1 MKRKGLGF
9 LQMPAIEHI
18 DNVQPK
24 QTAPVKRVKEKLVYT
39 GKLNLRV
46 NSNGTVE
53 CLDQLPD

>member
-1 MKRKGLGF
+1 
-9 LQMPAIEHI
+9 MPVIEHI

-46 NSNGTVE
+46 NSNGTIE